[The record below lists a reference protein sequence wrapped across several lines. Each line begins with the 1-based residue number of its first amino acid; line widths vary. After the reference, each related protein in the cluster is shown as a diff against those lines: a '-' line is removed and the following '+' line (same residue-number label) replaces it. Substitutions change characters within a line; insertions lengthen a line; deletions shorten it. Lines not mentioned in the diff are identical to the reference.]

1 MPDQSELKKT
11 RQPEKGHKKEDVRQA
26 EKPGDDASCDPSP
39 PRTYQQ
45 LLDMPAK
52 QFINYIYHYLPKIE
66 INVDDPDSMTAAG
79 SRMAEMANILVF
91 FSQAEAYAGLAKR
104 DAKWAVDEAE
114 SPEEKKKQKRKYED
128 MVDKEKILQSASR
141 GLETQYRAINRA
153 LTVWLEAS
161 RDRYMPDS
169 IRQDGGRRKK

>member
-1 MPDQSELKKT
+1 MPDKIEQTVEAKDGT
-11 RQPEKGHKKEDVRQA
+11 QA
-26 EKPGDDASCDPSP
+26 EPVS

-45 LLDMPAK
+45 LLDMPAR

-66 INVDDPDSMTAAG
+66 LNADDPDSMTAAG
-79 SRMAEMANILVF
+79 NRMAEMANILVF

-104 DAKWAVDEAE
+104 DAKWASDEAE
-114 SPEEKKKQKRKYED
+114 DPDEKKKQKRKYED
-128 MVDKEKILQSASR
+128 MVDKEKILQAASK

-169 IRQDGGRRKK
+169 IRQAGNRKKQ

>member
-1 MPDQSELKKT
+1 MTDTKAETPDEPIT
-11 RQPEKGHKKEDVRQA
+11 
-26 EKPGDDASCDPSP
+26 

-79 SRMAEMANILVF
+79 GRMAEMANILVF

-104 DAKWAVDEAE
+104 DAKWAMDEAE
-114 SPEEKKKQKRKYED
+114 SPEEKKRQKRKYED

-169 IRQDGGRRKK
+169 IRQGSGPKRK

>member
-1 MPDQSELKKT
+1 MSDKIEQTSEAKD
-11 RQPEKGHKKEDVRQA
+11 GAQA
-26 EKPGDDASCDPSP
+26 EPVS

-45 LLDMPAK
+45 LLDMPAR

-66 INVDDPDSMTAAG
+66 LNADDPDSMTAAG
-79 SRMAEMANILVF
+79 NRMAEMANILVF

-104 DAKWAVDEAE
+104 DAKWAADEAE
-114 SPEEKKKQKRKYED
+114 NPEEKKKQKRKYED
-128 MVDKEKILQSASR
+128 MVDKEKILQAASK

-169 IRQDGGRRKK
+169 IRQTGNRKKQ